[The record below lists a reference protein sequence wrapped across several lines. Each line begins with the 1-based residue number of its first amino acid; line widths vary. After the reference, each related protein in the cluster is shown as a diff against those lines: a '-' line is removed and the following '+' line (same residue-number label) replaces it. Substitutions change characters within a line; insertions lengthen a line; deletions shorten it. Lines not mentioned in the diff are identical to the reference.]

1 MNEEV
6 SPNRESQ
13 PNASGPEGLSG
24 DMGISSE
31 RTGGFEWVEGTGSA
45 ASTQGSTDGEAPP
58 LPAPPD
64 ADEEVPDKP
73 DQTSPVTH
81 VDRTVGEVQPDEVPA
96 STSSTPAPTPAT
108 DDPRAC
114 IEKGRVAG
122 RGIRARSGCGAADAA
137 AV

>member
-31 RTGGFEWVEGTGSA
+31 RTGGFEGVEGTGSA

-58 LPAPPD
+58 LPDPPD
-64 ADEEVPDKP
+64 ADEELPDKP
-73 DQTSPVTH
+73 DHTSPVTH
-81 VDRTVGEVQPDEVPA
+81 VDRTVGEVQPDEVRRKHEF
-96 STSSTPAPTPAT
+96 
-108 DDPRAC
+108 DP
-114 IEKGRVAG
+114 GSHPG
-122 RGIRARSGCGAADAA
+122 H
-137 AV
+137 